1 MNSREFEIYK
11 NGKIDS
17 ININAAMIIVEQI
30 IKDIDVILKDYDLDK
45 EQIEYLNS
53 RRKRISNFLDKYIPD
68 FSMDNLLSETIQLRN
83 KPSLAPGE
91 QKRLDII
98 TQIQLKKMRGVRSK
112 YNTLI
117 PYLEETLS
125 DPENGEA
132 KALEYY
138 QNFYQELVECFDME
152 DEIHINIVIP
162 IWKNYIDSVDKD
174 FSQGDRFAYLLH
186 SSNAFINL
194 PGSEGYHINKE
205 NGNDVDHKI
214 NFISSSLITDKEME
228 TGHTNVGILIKPKRI
243 TILTAYSS
251 DCGTVENNQK
261 NVTNI
266 KVNDDGYCVSIA
278 YPRYA
283 MPISKLG
290 TPKKIERDAMQASIN
305 NTGEILNAGKW
316 ILPIYTEV
324 VIDKN
329 DFELD
334 GIFFK
339 TTGCDINL
347 QDYIVA
353 KQMEMYYGKKLR
365 KVNQSINREKNG
377 LNPYTDEE
385 IERFNDQLQFY
396 NDEENYK
403 MFKDAPVLFRNL
415 IQSYYK
421 EIVCETGFK
430 AETKIKIESTFVK
443 IIEYLNT
450 FIKQSQIEDDS
461 KIKLDDIMNIAL
473 DNKSFPLTRYVPEN
487 VWGSTEITKK
497 DIGKEFALNIPINL
511 KKKVE
516 DLLLTTNIQF
526 EKKGEEK

>member
-1 MNSREFEIYK
+1 M
-11 NGKIDS
+11 
-17 ININAAMIIVEQI
+17 
-30 IKDIDVILKDYDLDK
+30 
-45 EQIEYLNS
+45 
-53 RRKRISNFLDKYIPD
+53 
-68 FSMDNLLSETIQLRN
+68 
-83 KPSLAPGE
+83 
-91 QKRLDII
+91 
-98 TQIQLKKMRGVRSK
+98 
-112 YNTLI
+112 
-117 PYLEETLS
+117 
-125 DPENGEA
+125 
-132 KALEYY
+132 
-138 QNFYQELVECFDME
+138 
-152 DEIHINIVIP
+152 
-162 IWKNYIDSVDKD
+162 
-174 FSQGDRFAYLLH
+174 LH

-194 PGSEGYHINKE
+194 PGSEGYHKNKE

-228 TGHTNVGILIKPKRI
+228 TGYTNVGILIKPKRI

-251 DCGTVENNQK
+251 DCGTIENNQK

-290 TPKKIERDAMQASIN
+290 TPKKIERDAIQASIN

-316 ILPIYTEV
+316 VFPIYTEV
-324 VIDKN
+324 VIDKK

-443 IIEYLNT
+443 IIEYLNS
-450 FIKQSQIEDDS
+450 FIKQNQIEDDS
-461 KIKLDDIMNIAL
+461 KIKLDDIMNIDL